1 MDADLS
7 PRLRGLTWFWWSA
20 AGYLASQARR
30 RLGLWPIPVKPFLP
44 RAEQESLKALITFL
58 EAVLRRLFWLEA
70 AGLGALPAG
79 TQPGPVAPAGSGT
92 SRTPAQTPTR
102 AAWPP
107 AAPIFRL
114 RECARPAQATPPPRQ
129 YRTGPRIRFLDA
141 PHPVDLRDYSA
152 HPADILPCG
161 KLVRRLLAINHALDF
176 PDRYI
181 KKMRQCLGMALPVLR
196 PAMPPVFRSRKLR
209 HLQQESAR
217 QLHAATRNFSA
228 PDTS

>member
-114 RECARPAQATPPPRQ
+114 RECARPVQATPPPRKF
-129 YRTGPRIRFLDA
+129 RTGPRIRFLDA

-161 KLVRRLLAINHALDF
+161 NWCAGSSPLTTRWI
-176 PDRYI
+176 
-181 KKMRQCLGMALPVLR
+181 
-196 PAMPPVFRSRKLR
+196 FRIATSRKCASVWAW
-209 HLQQESAR
+209 HCPSCAR
-217 QLHAATRNFSA
+217 PCRLSSDRAN
-228 PDTS
+228 